1 MLVKLPKQKK
11 GEISMSTEENKA
23 LMRRWIEAVNQGN
36 LEVFDE
42 LCAPDFV
49 YHDAS
54 KTMQGLEPYKQVL
67 SMYLTAIP
75 ELHITLED
83 VIAEGDRVVTRQTYR
98 GTQQGNLMGIPPTGK
113 QLTLTGMAITRVAS
127 GKVVEQWANNDDLG
141 LLQQLDVVPAMGQ

>member
-1 MLVKLPKQKK
+1 
-11 GEISMSTEENKA
+11 MSSEENKV
-23 LMRRWIEAVNQGN
+23 LMRRWIEAVNQRN
-36 LEVFDE
+36 LAAFDE

-54 KTMQGLEPYKQVL
+54 KTMRGLEPYKQVL

-98 GTQQGNLMGIPPTGK
+98 GTHQGNLMGIPPTGK
-113 QLTLTGMAITRVAS
+113 QVTLTGMAITRVAS

-141 LLQQLDVVPAMGQ
+141 LLQQLGVVPGMGQ